1 MKTFLKISKLFF
13 FAKNIEETVSSPSQ
27 GIDSGN
33 EETDNEFDRNEEN
46 YDNEKFAIMAKL
58 KIWWK
63 VKQAKSCL
71 TDLKFGPDQ
80 KVPSFKEKQRK
91 KVKFGQTFLDML
103 LMMQSK
109 CKFQKAFP

>member
-1 MKTFLKISKLFF
+1 
-13 FAKNIEETVSSPSQ
+13 
-27 GIDSGN
+27 
-33 EETDNEFDRNEEN
+33 
-46 YDNEKFAIMAKL
+46 MAKF
-58 KIWWK
+58 KAFFDVYRDTFFSHVENWWK

-71 TDLKFGPDQ
+71 TDLKFGSDQ

-109 CKFQKAFP
+109 CKFHKAFS